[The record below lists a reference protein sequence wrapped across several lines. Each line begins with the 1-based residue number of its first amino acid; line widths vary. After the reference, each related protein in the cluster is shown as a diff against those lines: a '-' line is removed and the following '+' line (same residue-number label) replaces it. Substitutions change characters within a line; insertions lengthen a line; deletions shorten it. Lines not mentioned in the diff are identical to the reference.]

1 MPFLLTSLTMLA
13 LCFLSAGNRQQY
25 RWESVTDSA
34 AYPEG
39 YNYPVYV
46 FGDRM
51 VALNNGAWM
60 SRDGKDWTKTELPDS
75 GLNSAYQ
82 KYVQFNGAIYAL
94 GSLTG
99 NYERFAVTPK
109 ILKTTDFKKWETVAE
124 TSNLPQRVF
133 YGLLVFDNK
142 MWMLGGFDGSRYHN
156 DVWNSPDGV
165 TWKLVAKSTAWSP
178 RNAVA
183 VTVFKDRIWLIG
195 GGVIDGDRDPNPNS
209 RNEIWSSADGIDWRR
224 EATRISENGRY
235 AGGSVAVWDD
245 KLWLVGV
252 NRGNE
257 FQSGVMS
264 SDDGKTWSEMKAPWS
279 PRGAVAV
286 WTFGGKL
293 WMTGGK
299 SSHVENGEIKFVY
312 SNDVWAMSRKTE

>member
-1 MPFLLTSLTMLA
+1 MPFLLSSLTILA
-13 LCFLSAGNRQQY
+13 LCFLAAGNRQQY
-25 RWESVTDSA
+25 QWEPVTSSA

-51 VALNNGAWM
+51 VALNNGAWL
-60 SRDGKDWTKTELPDS
+60 SSNGKDWTKTELPES

-82 KYVQFNGAIYAL
+82 KFVQFNGAIYAL

-99 NYERFAVTPK
+99 NYERFTITPK
-109 ILKTTDFKKWETVAE
+109 ILKTTDFRKWETVAE
-124 TSNLPQRVF
+124 TSNIPKRVF
-133 YGLLVFDNK
+133 YGLVVFDKK

-156 DVWNSPDGV
+156 DVWSSTDGV
-165 TWKLVAKSTAWSP
+165 TWKLVAESTNWSP

-183 VTVFKDRIWLIG
+183 VTVFKDRLWLFG
-195 GGVIDGDRDPNPNS
+195 GGVIDGTRDPNPNS
-209 RNEIWSSADGIDWRR
+209 RNEIWSSANGIDWRR
-224 EATRISENGRY
+224 EATQISEDGRY
-235 AGGSVAVWDD
+235 VGGSVAVWDD

-257 FQSGVMS
+257 FQSGVLS
-264 SDDGKTWSEMKAPWS
+264 SHDGKKWSEMKAPWS
-279 PRGAVAV
+279 ARGAVAV
-286 WTFGGKL
+286 WSFGGKL

-312 SNDVWAMSRKTE
+312 SNDVWAMSRGE